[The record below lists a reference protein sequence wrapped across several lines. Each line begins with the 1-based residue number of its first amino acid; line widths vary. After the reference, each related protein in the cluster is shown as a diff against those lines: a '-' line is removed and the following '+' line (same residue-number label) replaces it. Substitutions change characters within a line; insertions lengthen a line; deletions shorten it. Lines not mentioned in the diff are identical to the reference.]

1 MLLAD
6 IAMAILPPL
15 ATVPQLMI
23 LREKKSIG
31 SFSIFVPAIL
41 LIANIMRI
49 FFWISVGFAFN
60 LLIQSILMIIMQ
72 VLIISILVGTA
83 KIVCGGIRPFDQV
96 IIVLEAI
103 LEMGDVL
110 TIP

>member
-6 IAMAILPPL
+6 IAMAIFPPL

-23 LREKKSIG
+23 LRENKNIG
-31 SFSIFVPAIL
+31 SFSIYVPAIL
-41 LIANIMRI
+41 LISNILRI

-72 VLIISILVGTA
+72 VQRSLLS
-83 KIVCGGIRPFDQV
+83 
-96 IIVLEAI
+96 
-103 LEMGDVL
+103 
-110 TIP
+110 